1 MSTFPGLPQPKKK
14 RNPRLLQ
21 LSAEALAPRPL
32 DYTDDDDC
40 LNITPRAQSTYIG
53 SASSSYE
60 ETTDLTVSPS
70 AYDRSSSISLSVE
83 NLTLGKPVTSQSTIT
98 LPSSS
103 SSSTSS
109 SLLPCSST
117 SDPALSMP
125 IGLSGLKKSSISRKK
140 PVGLDISKSIGPTR
154 LAPTPSTTTGSSAGR
169 IKKSSSSSSP
179 SSGKVSYQQKLAS
192 QLESLHLGGGN
203 GKTKTDLKGEDL
215 KVVGDLGS
223 GNGGT
228 VAKVLHEAT
237 GLYMARK
244 LVLIDAKP
252 SVRKQILR
260 ELQIMHDC
268 SSPYIV
274 SFYGAFMAD
283 PHICIC
289 MEHMDRG
296 SLDNIYRKHG
306 SIDIDIVGK
315 IAHAVLEG
323 LTYLYDVHRII
334 HRDVKPSNILVNS
347 EGEIKLCD
355 FGVSGELINSIAN
368 TFVGTSTYMSPERI
382 QGAPY
387 TVKSD
392 VWSLGISL
400 IEMALGRFPFSDSDD
415 ADDSD
420 IPSSTSSATITSPP
434 TSEKRKSKGVSLGG
448 GGMTMSIL
456 DLLQHIVNEPAPK
469 LGEPWGVGTVEGDFV
484 DRCLEKDPTIR
495 PNPAELSKLT
505 WMIEIENKNIDLKAW
520 AKSLGFD
527 SQSQAPRKMVSVI

>member
-1 MSTFPGLPQPKKK
+1 M
-14 RNPRLLQ
+14 
-21 LSAEALAPRPL
+21 
-32 DYTDDDDC
+32 D
-40 LNITPRAQSTYIG
+40 
-53 SASSSYE
+53 
-60 ETTDLTVSPS
+60 
-70 AYDRSSSISLSVE
+70 
-83 NLTLGKPVTSQSTIT
+83 
-98 LPSSS
+98 
-103 SSSTSS
+103 
-109 SLLPCSST
+109 
-117 SDPALSMP
+117 
-125 IGLSGLKKSSISRKK
+125 
-140 PVGLDISKSIGPTR
+140 
-154 LAPTPSTTTGSSAGR
+154 
-169 IKKSSSSSSP
+169 
-179 SSGKVSYQQKLAS
+179 
-192 QLESLHLGGGN
+192 LGGGN
-203 GKTKTDLKGEDL
+203 GKTKTDLKTEDL
-215 KVVGDLGS
+215 KVVGELGS

-228 VAKVLHEAT
+228 VAKVLHVPS

-268 SSPYIV
+268 SSVYIV

-296 SLDNIYRKHG
+296 SLDNIYREHG
-306 SIDIDIVGK
+306 PIDIDIVGK
-315 IAHAVLEG
+315 ISLAVLEG

-347 EGEIKLCD
+347 HGDIKLCD

-400 IEMALGRFPFSDSDD
+400 IELALGRFPFSDSD
-415 ADDSD
+415 ADSD
-420 IPSSTSSATITSPP
+420 LSEPEDSTIHSNSNSEPSPLPPRKP
-434 TSEKRKSKGVSLGG
+434 TSTADKKDKRKSQGVSLGG

-469 LGEPWGVGTVEGDFV
+469 LGEPWGEETKEGRFVED
-484 DRCLEKDPTIR
+484 CLRKDPGER
-495 PNPAELSKLT
+495 PSPGELLVTPWMEEIKSKPV
-505 WMIEIENKNIDLKAW
+505 DLEAW
-520 AKSLGFD
+520 AKAL
-527 SQSQAPRKMVSVI
+527 